1 MFNLKDKKVLIV
13 GNLKDKKVL
22 IVGATGGI
30 GSALTKTFAEAGAIL
45 GLATRD
51 EEALNQLSSELSVKN
66 YKYIVDLSDLKGLE
80 EFIEKADQEMGGID
94 IMLCNAGI
102 TKDSLSMKMKTE
114 DFQKVI
120 DINLTSTFILNRDMA
135 KKMMKRKYGR
145 IINTAS
151 IVGVMGNP
159 GQANY
164 VASKAGM
171 IGMTKSIALEYASRG
186 ITINCIAPG
195 FIKTPMTDVLTD
207 DQKNAML
214 SRIPEGKFGLPQ
226 DIANAAIFLASD
238 EANYITG
245 QTIHVNGGMLM
256 V

>member
-1 MFNLKDKKVLIV
+1 MF
-13 GNLKDKKVL
+13 NLKDKKVL

-51 EEALNQLSSELSVKN
+51 EEALNKLSNELSVKN

-226 DIANAAIFLASD
+226 DIANTAIFLASD

>member
-1 MFNLKDKKVLIV
+1 MF
-13 GNLKDKKVL
+13 NLKDKKVL

-51 EEALNQLSSELSVKN
+51 EEALNKLSSELSVKN

-207 DQKNAML
+207 DQKNTML

-226 DIANAAIFLASD
+226 DIANVAYFLASD

>member
-1 MFNLKDKKVLIV
+1 MF
-13 GNLKDKKVL
+13 NLKDKKVL

-30 GSALTKTFAEAGAIL
+30 GSSLTKSFANAGAIL
-45 GLATRD
+45 GLASKD
-51 EEALNQLSSELSVKN
+51 SEALNKIANEVNAKHV
-66 YKYIVDLSDLKGLE
+66 YTIDLSDLNGLE
-80 EFIEKADQEMGGID
+80 SFIEKADTEMGGID
-94 IMLCNAGI
+94 VMLCNAGI

-120 DINLTSTFILNRDMA
+120 NINLTSTFILNRDMA
-135 KKMMKRKYGR
+135 KKMMRRKNGR

-171 IGMTKSIALEYASRG
+171 IGMTKSIASEYASRG

-207 DQKNAML
+207 EQKNAML
-214 SRIPEGKFGLPQ
+214 SRIPEGRFGNPE
-226 DIANAAIFLASD
+226 DIANTAIFLASD
-238 EANYITG
+238 EAAYITG

>member
-1 MFNLKDKKVLIV
+1 MF
-13 GNLKDKKVL
+13 NLKDKKVL

-30 GSALTKTFAEAGAIL
+30 GSSLTKSFANAGAIL
-45 GLATRD
+45 GLASKD
-51 EEALNQLSSELSVKN
+51 SEAMNKIANEVNAKHV
-66 YKYIVDLSDLKGLE
+66 YTIDLSDLNGLE
-80 EFIEKADQEMGGID
+80 SFIEKADTEMGGID
-94 IMLCNAGI
+94 VMLCNAGI

-135 KKMMKRKYGR
+135 KKMMRRKNGR

-207 DQKNAML
+207 EQKNAML
-214 SRIPEGKFGLPQ
+214 SKIPEGRFGNSE
-226 DIANAAIFLASD
+226 DIANTAIFLASD
-238 EANYITG
+238 EAAYITG

-256 V
+256 I

>member
-1 MFNLKDKKVLIV
+1 MF
-13 GNLKDKKVL
+13 NLKDKKVL

-30 GSALTKTFAEAGAIL
+30 GSSLTKSFANAGAIL
-45 GLATRD
+45 GLASKD
-51 EEALNQLSSELSVKN
+51 SEAMNKIANEVNAKHV
-66 YKYIVDLSDLKGLE
+66 YTIDLSDLNGLE
-80 EFIEKADQEMGGID
+80 SFIEKADTEMGGID

-135 KKMMKRKYGR
+135 KKMMRRKNGR

-207 DQKNAML
+207 EQKNAML
-214 SRIPEGKFGLPQ
+214 SRIPEGRFGNPE
-226 DIANAAIFLASD
+226 DIANTAIFLASD
-238 EANYITG
+238 EAAYITG

>member
-1 MFNLKDKKVLIV
+1 M
-13 GNLKDKKVL
+13 
-22 IVGATGGI
+22 
-30 GSALTKTFAEAGAIL
+30 S
-45 GLATRD
+45 
-51 EEALNQLSSELSVKN
+51 
-66 YKYIVDLSDLKGLE
+66 
-80 EFIEKADQEMGGID
+80 GID

-226 DIANAAIFLASD
+226 DIANTAIFLASD

>member
-1 MFNLKDKKVLIV
+1 MF
-13 GNLKDKKVL
+13 NLKDKKVL

-51 EEALNQLSSELSVKN
+51 EEALNQLSSDLSVKN

-80 EFIEKADQEMGGID
+80 EFIEKADQEMSGID

-226 DIANAAIFLASD
+226 DIANVAYFLASD

>member
-1 MFNLKDKKVLIV
+1 MF
-13 GNLKDKKVL
+13 NLKDKKVL

-51 EEALNQLSSELSVKN
+51 EEALNKLSSELSVKN

-80 EFIEKADQEMGGID
+80 EFIENADQEMGGID

-226 DIANAAIFLASD
+226 DIANTAIFLASD

>member
-1 MFNLKDKKVLIV
+1 MF
-13 GNLKDKKVL
+13 NLKDKKVL

-51 EEALNQLSSELSVKN
+51 EEALNKLSSELSVKN

-226 DIANAAIFLASD
+226 DIANTAVFLASD

>member
-1 MFNLKDKKVLIV
+1 MF
-13 GNLKDKKVL
+13 NLKDKKVL

-51 EEALNQLSSELSVKN
+51 EEALNKLSSELSVKN
-66 YKYIVDLSDLKGLE
+66 YKYLIDLSDLKGLE
-80 EFIEKADQEMGGID
+80 EFIEKADQEMGSID

-226 DIANAAIFLASD
+226 DIANTAIFLASD

>member
-1 MFNLKDKKVLIV
+1 MF
-13 GNLKDKKVL
+13 NLKDKKVL

-80 EFIEKADQEMGGID
+80 EFIEKADQEMSGID

-135 KKMMKRKYGR
+135 KKMIKRKYGR

>member
-1 MFNLKDKKVLIV
+1 MF
-13 GNLKDKKVL
+13 NLKDKKVL

-30 GSALTKTFAEAGAIL
+30 GSSLTKSFANAGAIL
-45 GLATRD
+45 GLASKD
-51 EEALNQLSSELSVKN
+51 SEALNKIANEVNAKHV
-66 YKYIVDLSDLKGLE
+66 YTIDLSDLNGLE
-80 EFIEKADQEMGGID
+80 SFIEKADTEMGGID

-135 KKMMKRKYGR
+135 KKMMRRKNGR

-171 IGMTKSIALEYASRG
+171 IGMTKSIASEYASRG

-207 DQKNAML
+207 EQKNAML
-214 SRIPEGKFGLPQ
+214 SRIPEGRFGNPE
-226 DIANAAIFLASD
+226 DIANTAIFLASD
-238 EANYITG
+238 EAAYITG

>member
-1 MFNLKDKKVLIV
+1 MF
-13 GNLKDKKVL
+13 NLKDKKVL

-30 GSALTKTFAEAGAIL
+30 GRSLTKSFANAGAIL
-45 GLATRD
+45 GLASKD
-51 EEALNQLSSELSVKN
+51 SEAMNKIANEVNAKHV
-66 YKYIVDLSDLKGLE
+66 YTIDLSDLNGLE
-80 EFIEKADQEMGGID
+80 SFIEKADTEMGGID

-135 KKMMKRKYGR
+135 KKMMRRKNGR

-207 DQKNAML
+207 EQKNAML
-214 SRIPEGKFGLPQ
+214 SRIPEGRFGNPE
-226 DIANAAIFLASD
+226 DIANTAIFLASD
-238 EANYITG
+238 EAAYITG

>member
-1 MFNLKDKKVLIV
+1 MF
-13 GNLKDKKVL
+13 NLKDKKVL

-30 GSALTKTFAEAGAIL
+30 GSSLTKSFANAGAIL
-45 GLATRD
+45 GLASKD
-51 EEALNQLSSELSVKN
+51 SEAMNKIANEVNAKHV
-66 YKYIVDLSDLKGLE
+66 YTIDLSDLNGLE
-80 EFIEKADQEMGGID
+80 SFIEKADTEMGGID
-94 IMLCNAGI
+94 VMLCNAGI

-114 DFQKVI
+114 NFQKVI

-135 KKMMKRKYGR
+135 KKMMRRKNGR

-207 DQKNAML
+207 EQKNAML
-214 SRIPEGKFGLPQ
+214 SRIPEGRFGNPE
-226 DIANAAIFLASD
+226 DIANTAIFLASD
-238 EANYITG
+238 EAAYITG

>member
-1 MFNLKDKKVLIV
+1 MF
-13 GNLKDKKVL
+13 NLKDKKVL

-51 EEALNQLSSELSVKN
+51 EEALNKLSSELSVKN

-80 EFIEKADQEMGGID
+80 EFIEKADQEMSGID

-207 DQKNAML
+207 DQKNTML

-226 DIANAAIFLASD
+226 DIANVAYFLASD

>member
-1 MFNLKDKKVLIV
+1 MF
-13 GNLKDKKVL
+13 NLKDKKVL

-80 EFIEKADQEMGGID
+80 EFIEKADQELSGID

-226 DIANAAIFLASD
+226 DIANTAIFLASD

>member
-1 MFNLKDKKVLIV
+1 MF
-13 GNLKDKKVL
+13 NLKDKKVL

-207 DQKNAML
+207 DQKNTML

-226 DIANAAIFLASD
+226 DIANTAIFLASD

>member
-1 MFNLKDKKVLIV
+1 MF
-13 GNLKDKKVL
+13 NLKDKKVL

-214 SRIPEGKFGLPQ
+214 SRIPEGNKIL
-226 DIANAAIFLASD
+226 L
-238 EANYITG
+238 
-245 QTIHVNGGMLM
+245 MLQYS
-256 V
+256 

>member
-1 MFNLKDKKVLIV
+1 MF
-13 GNLKDKKVL
+13 NLKDKKVL

-30 GSALTKTFAEAGAIL
+30 GSALTKTFAEAGAVL

-51 EEALNQLSSELSVKN
+51 EEALNKLSSELSVKN
-66 YKYIVDLSDLKGLE
+66 YKYLIDLSDLKGLE
-80 EFIEKADQEMGGID
+80 DFIEKADQEMSGID

-226 DIANAAIFLASD
+226 DIANVAYFLASD